1 MKQSWNYNKKYIRL
15 NFCEKMKQNAR
26 VSDKF
31 AYFLTK
37 YKFLAFLK
45 IWGEKIF
52 KNQCELVALNNK
64 LLLGYSYKKKLFN
77 N

>member
-1 MKQSWNYNKKYIRL
+1 
-15 NFCEKMKQNAR
+15 MKQNAR

-52 KNQCELVALNNK
+52 KNQCELVALALNNK
-64 LLLGYSYKKKLFN
+64 LLLGYSYKKNFEITSVS
-77 N
+77 